1 MSPSPPLDNRF
12 LALRAAGQDASEF
25 ELTDDQVRRFIELRD
40 QGAGAG
46 AIVDRLG
53 LGGEVVDELVRADES
68 FSVAHR
74 IAEGEEPMYPPPD
87 PSQAVVDARS
97 GSQLVPVLVLIA
109 VLVGVILYAALR

>member
-1 MSPSPPLDNRF
+1 MSPSPPPDNRF

-25 ELTDDQVRRFIELRD
+25 ALTDDQVRRFMELRD

-53 LGGEVVDELVRADES
+53 LDGELVDELVRADEGYA
-68 FSVAHR
+68 VAHR
-74 IAEGEEPMYPPPD
+74 IAEGELPMYPPPE

-97 GSQLVPVLVLIA
+97 GSQVVPVLVLVA
-109 VLVGVILYAALR
+109 VLVGVMVYAALR